1 MPQVG
6 RVDRMAFVRTA
17 LMIVALVLAWG
28 AVRAHPVAVL
38 ETAPGAVPTGQ
49 AAP

>member
-1 MPQVG
+1 
-6 RVDRMAFVRTA
+6 MAFVRTA

-28 AVRAHPVAVL
+28 AVRAHPVGMPRQPPVEAAL
-38 ETAPGAVPTGQ
+38 GQ